1 MATREKNNKNLFD
14 FGYKGKS
21 LLDELMP
28 VSDNND
34 LMCILRYNKSIYVYE
49 KTHCTITCKKKRR
62 RQLEKD
68 KKRVYSKM
76 DAENPRERRKNSCS
90 LRH

>member
-1 MATREKNNKNLFD
+1 MATIEKNNKNLFD

-49 KTHCTITCKKKRR
+49 KTHCTITCKKSA
-62 RQLEKD
+62 EGNW
-68 KKRVYSKM
+68 KKIKKGFIRKWIL
-76 DAENPRERRKNSCS
+76 RIGERGGKTTV
-90 LRH
+90 H

>member
-1 MATREKNNKNLFD
+1 MATIEKNKKNLFD

-34 LMCILRYNKSIYVYE
+34 RMCILRHNKLMYVYE
-49 KTHCTITCKKKRR
+49 KTRYSITCKKSAEGNWK
-62 RQLEKD
+62 KI
-68 KKRVYSKM
+68 KKRVY
-76 DAENPRERRKNSCS
+76 AKNGC
-90 LRH
+90 